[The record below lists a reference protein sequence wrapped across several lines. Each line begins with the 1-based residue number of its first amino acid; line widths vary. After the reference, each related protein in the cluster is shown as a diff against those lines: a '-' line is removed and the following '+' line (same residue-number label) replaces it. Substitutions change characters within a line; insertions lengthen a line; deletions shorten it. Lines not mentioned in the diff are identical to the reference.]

1 MVCSGASVG
10 TSRLHSR
17 PARARLVALWQ
28 RFGARA
34 QPGAWVLV
42 ALSVL
47 GTAPLLLS
55 PYPPSMDWPEH
66 VAILDVLVRLWRGE
80 GAVAA
85 HYAFAPQALGYHLF
99 YLLTFP
105 FALVLGAA
113 RAVQLVMVA
122 VLWAHV
128 GACFYWLRRRR
139 RSVVLACG
147 GLVSFYGAHFT
158 YGFVVTM
165 VATPFVLVVVAELA
179 AGTRTPG
186 RGVAQG
192 VRRRRWALGCC
203 AVAAALGH
211 VVFVPYLALASVA
224 ALVAHG
230 RRALG
235 DFVSVVAGLTLAA
248 GPGLGGRALQAWRGG
263 RASTSSFDS
272 PINGY
277 RHFIKWTYAID
288 HHGAQAGLLVFLVA
302 CLVAALFPTRPFF
315 ARPRRVLAACA
326 LVSLAC
332 LWVLP
337 FTTSG
342 PLGES
347 LLLNVRWLA
356 LLPPLLALLAA
367 EGAVR
372 RGAWLRFALDGTV
385 VGATLC
391 VLLGALRLSAAFAA
405 DTAPFRRAVATLPQG
420 ARMAATSEV
429 ITVGSCWPT
438 VRFNMT
444 LMAYPERL
452 AAHSGIFVGGH
463 LPLRERVPGRA
474 ATAARLLQDYLGATG
489 RGDTEAP
496 AQTELWTVCDVAMVQ
511 GPKVD
516 KLPALDPRVGVV
528 LARGRGWRL
537 FGPPRA
543 APAP

>member
-1 MVCSGASVG
+1 MVNSMTCVGAGRPDV
-10 TSRLHSR
+10 L

-28 RFGARA
+28 HHGAWA
-34 QPGAWVLV
+34 QPGAWLLV

-47 GTAPLLLS
+47 GSVPLLLS
-55 PYPPSMDWPEH
+55 PYPPGMDWPEH
-66 VAILDVLVRLWRGE
+66 VAILDVLVRLWRGD

-99 YLLTFP
+99 YLAAFP

-128 GACFYWLRRRR
+128 GACFFWLRRRR

-179 AGTRTPG
+179 AGAQTVG
-186 RGVAQG
+186 RGVVRG
-192 VRRRRWALGCC
+192 MRRRRWALGCC
-203 AVAAALGH
+203 AAAAALGH
-211 VVFVPYLALASVA
+211 VVFVPYLALASLVA
-224 ALVAHG
+224 VVAHG
-230 RRALG
+230 RRAFS
-235 DFVSVVAGLTLAA
+235 DVASVVAGLALAA
-248 GPGLGGRALQAWRGG
+248 GPGLGLRAIQTWRGG

-272 PINGY
+272 LMDGY

-288 HHGAQAGLLVFLVA
+288 HHGAQVGLLVFLVA
-302 CLVAALFPTRPFF
+302 CLAAALIPTRRFF
-315 ARPRRVLAACA
+315 ARPRCVLAGCA
-326 LVSLAC
+326 LVSVSC
-332 LWVLP
+332 LWALP

-356 LLPPLLALLAA
+356 LLPPLLAMLAA
-367 EGAVR
+367 EGAAR
-372 RGAWLRFALDGTV
+372 RGAILRYALDGTV
-385 VGATLC
+385 AGATLC

-405 DTAPFRRAVATLPQG
+405 DTAPFRRAIATLPKG
-420 ARMAATSEV
+420 ARMVATSEV
-429 ITVGSCWPT
+429 VTVGSCWPT

-444 LMAYPERL
+444 LMAYPGRL

-463 LPLRERVPGRA
+463 LPLRERVPGAA

-496 AQTELWTVCDVAMVQ
+496 AQTELWTACDVAMVQ

-516 KLPALDPRVGVV
+516 GLPALDPRVGVE

-537 FGPPRA
+537 FGPPPA
-543 APAP
+543 APRP